1 MVDDM
6 SLGAF
11 IRAAVVMGAK
21 VDIHLPILE
30 LLPGQGQRMTA
41 AVTEQQPPKQ
51 VLSPHPGRT
60 AMFCPDF
67 CRLLEDLPA
76 DDRLVGVGDNH
87 PLVIRYNDG
96 LSGFVIHNL
105 RFQQDQIT
113 GVDRVAQDLTDRST
127 VPSVGGSIPHRTM
140 F

>member
-76 DDRLVGVGDNH
+76 DDQLVGTLG
-87 PLVIRYNDG
+87 IITRRS
-96 LSGFVIHNL
+96 SG
-105 RFQQDQIT
+105 T
-113 GVDRVAQDLTDRST
+113 TT
-127 VPSVGGSIPHRTM
+127 VCPVL
-140 F
+140 